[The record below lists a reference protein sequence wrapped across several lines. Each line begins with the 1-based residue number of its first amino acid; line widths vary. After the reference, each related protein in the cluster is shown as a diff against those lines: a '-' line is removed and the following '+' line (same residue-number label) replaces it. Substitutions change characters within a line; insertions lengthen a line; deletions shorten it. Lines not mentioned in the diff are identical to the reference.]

1 MAYSKYGA
9 KPVVT
14 ADGQRFDSQRE
25 YARWRDLALLA
36 YAGKIRMLERQVRF
50 PLHAPNG
57 QTVSTYVADFT
68 YVQQDQSGRWIP
80 IVEDCKGV
88 RTHLY
93 RLKAKWMWMEHGIR
107 ILET

>member
-25 YARWRDLALLA
+25 YARWRDLELLA
-36 YAGKIRMLERQVRF
+36 HAGQISNLRRQVPY
-50 PLHAPNG
+50 PLHTGDG
-57 QTVSTYVADFT
+57 QIVCTYIADFVYELNLET
-68 YVQQDQSGRWIP
+68 
-80 IVEDCKGV
+80 IVEDAKGV
-88 RTHLY
+88 RTAMY
-93 RLKAKWMWMEHGIR
+93 RLKAKWVWLEYGIK